1 MSLMKIAPYF
11 NKSVLYFLLNRSG
24 ILKDVKLLYIW
35 FEEVVARCAIIL
47 VENVISPN

>member
-24 ILKDVKLLYIW
+24 ILKDVELYRL
-35 FEEVVARCAIIL
+35 FDEVVARCAIIL
-47 VENVISPN
+47 VENLISPN